1 VASSRQLAEATRLE
15 RKHVRHA
22 IETLTQRCLLATR
35 KGSGKQPSAYLLNF
49 MGTVQLPSGV
59 LRTPLQ
65 QTALPLE
72 GSQGP
77 HTHEP
82 LGLVEGS
89 SRPHPSEPRG
99 PLDIDTPDIEPS
111 ALDRVLKAR
120 PRQFQHAELAQVRGY
135 AYKWLLMQRGQ
146 QHAQP
151 PDEHVCAR
159 LIAAAGGAGAA
170 CDWIRDH
177 LQDHQSETC
186 EYLVVSMLQKI
197 HGIAPP
203 TVARRRAQLRAVAK
217 AAPGADASLASKIAD
232 LARKKAMR

>member
-1 VASSRQLAEATRLE
+1 
-15 RKHVRHA
+15 
-22 IETLTQRCLLATR
+22 
-35 KGSGKQPSAYLLNF
+35 
-49 MGTVQLPSGV
+49 
-59 LRTPLQ
+59 
-65 QTALPLE
+65 
-72 GSQGP
+72 
-77 HTHEP
+77 
-82 LGLVEGS
+82 
-89 SRPHPSEPRG
+89 
-99 PLDIDTPDIEPS
+99 
-111 ALDRVLKAR
+111 VLKAR
-120 PRQFQHAELAQVRGY
+120 PRQFQGQELAQVRGF

-146 QHAQP
+146 ANAQP

-177 LQDHQSETC
+177 LQDRQSETC

-217 AAPGADASLASKIAD
+217 AGHEAGTSMAGAIAD

>member
-1 VASSRQLAEATRLE
+1 
-15 RKHVRHA
+15 
-22 IETLTQRCLLATR
+22 
-35 KGSGKQPSAYLLNF
+35 
-49 MGTVQLPSGV
+49 
-59 LRTPLQ
+59 
-65 QTALPLE
+65 
-72 GSQGP
+72 
-77 HTHEP
+77 
-82 LGLVEGS
+82 
-89 SRPHPSEPRG
+89 
-99 PLDIDTPDIEPS
+99 
-111 ALDRVLKAR
+111 VLKAR

-203 TVARRRAQLRAVAK
+203 TVARRRFGPNFGHGPAGHRLARRQRLICRVDHLKAEIVAAQEGMRRRASSSCAISDRANSAAAATVWACCNRPNSALATIPDNASAPSPSQSCGSRTRRLPTGSVAK
-217 AAPGADASLASKIAD
+217 
-232 LARKKAMR
+232 